1 MACEQ
6 ITTLLKEVWLLFCQL
21 SFKKKFLFL
30 TWQLPTNLIALL
42 LSLLVLCL
50 EESSFALFKESI
62 LIRMKFSGSHLSKSS
77 FCLGAIIITPENSP
91 EEILLHEYG
100 HSLQSQLL
108 GPFYF
113 LLIGLP
119 SLFRASIYS
128 YFYRS
133 NKNIL
138 KIKSKYSYF
147 HCFVEAWA
155 DHLGGIYAKH
165 EHKFS
170 NFKQY
175 FWTNY
180 C

>member
-6 ITTLLKEVWLLFCQL
+6 ITSLLKVVWLLFCQL
-21 SFKKKFLFL
+21 SFKKKILFL
-30 TWQLPTNLIALL
+30 TWQLPTNLIALI
-42 LSLLVLCL
+42 LSFFILCL
-50 EESSFALFKESI
+50 EESSFALFRESI
-62 LIRMKFSGSHLSKSS
+62 LIKMKSSSSHLSGSS
-77 FCLGAIIITPENSP
+77 FCLGAIIITPENSSK
-91 EEILLHEYG
+91 EILLHEYG

-113 LLIGLP
+113 LLVGLP
-119 SLFRASIYS
+119 SFLRASIHS

-133 NKNIL
+133 NKIIL
-138 KIKSKYSYF
+138 KNKSKYSYF

-155 DHLGGIYAKH
+155 DDLGGIYEKH